1 MDELLIPESER
12 LIQATPGNNLVLT
25 LDERLQEAADAAFL
39 GRAGAVVAMEAK
51 TGFILAMVSRPAFDP
66 NKMSGRITRAE
77 LQKINDDPL
86 KPMLNRVMNEN
97 YHPGSTFKIVIS
109 LAGLE
114 QGEISPG
121 ATLFCNGGYTM
132 GNHRWRCDKPTG
144 HGALTL
150 KQALQQSCDTFYYT
164 LGDRVGLDG
173 ISEMAHRLGYG
184 QPTGLD
190 MGREIPGIIP
200 DSKSI
205 SPATGSERSH
215 AINASIGQGEVNVTP
230 LQQAV
235 AYAAIANGG
244 QVWKPQIVRR
254 IESPDG
260 KVLREFEPEL
270 DLANGR
276 EGKLDLKPEHLAAV
290 RAGLTAVVNEPG
302 GTAYRSRLA
311 EVQFAGKTGTA
322 QVMKLGQKQKLD
334 PTLQGYYS
342 RDHAWFASFAPA
354 EDPEIVVVVLNEHG
368 GWGAEAAAP
377 AAARIVHAYFNL
389 KKQDAVAMKAVQ

>member
-1 MDELLIPESER
+1 
-12 LIQATPGNNLVLT
+12 
-25 LDERLQEAADAAFL
+25 
-39 GRAGAVVAMEAK
+39 
-51 TGFILAMVSRPAFDP
+51 
-66 NKMSGRITRAE
+66 
-77 LQKINDDPL
+77 
-86 KPMLNRVMNEN
+86 
-97 YHPGSTFKIVIS
+97 
-109 LAGLE
+109 
-114 QGEISPG
+114 
-121 ATLFCNGGYTM
+121 
-132 GNHRWRCDKPTG
+132 
-144 HGALTL
+144 
-150 KQALQQSCDTFYYT
+150 
-164 LGDRVGLDG
+164 
-173 ISEMAHRLGYG
+173 MAHRLGYG

-205 SPATGSERSH
+205 NPSTGSERSH

-276 EGKLDLKPEHLAAV
+276 EGKLDVKPEHLAAV
-290 RAGLTAVVNEPG
+290 RAGLTAVVNELG
-302 GTAYRSRLA
+302 GTAYRSRLPDI
-311 EVQFAGKTGTA
+311 QFAGKTGTA

-334 PTLQGYYS
+334 PTTQAYLS

-354 EDPEIVVVVLNEHG
+354 DDPEVVVVVLNEHG

-377 AAARIVHAYFNL
+377 AAARILHAYFNL
-389 KKQDAVAMKAVQ
+389 KKQDAVAMKAVE